1 MITESRKRTITT
13 AIIDVI
19 ILVLFIGA
27 AEPRPTGI
35 LWHEWLGIAFGVIAV
50 VHIYRSW
57 DWIIAT
63 LSRFFG
69 TQTATTRFSVILNV
83 LLFLAMTIAV
93 ASGIAISREA
103 LRTLGLEW
111 LTNRAWRNLHGLS
124 AEAAVILVGVHIAM
138 HWNWIVG
145 LLRRKPTTTAEA

>member
-1 MITESRKRTITT
+1 
-13 AIIDVI
+13 
-19 ILVLFIGA
+19 
-27 AEPRPTGI
+27 
-35 LWHEWLGIAFGVIAV
+35 
-50 VHIYRSW
+50 
-57 DWIIAT
+57 
-63 LSRFFG
+63 
-69 TQTATTRFSVILNV
+69 
-83 LLFLAMTIAV
+83 MTIAV